1 MAIAAFERAE
11 NLLTAFN
18 HAGLNVSERWLGRL
32 GEIVA
37 PALVI
42 HGTED
47 PVLPYAHGLAL
58 EAELPNAALLTLE
71 GTGHELHRADWPVIL
86 DVIERHTAP

>member
-1 MAIAAFERAE
+1 MAIAAFERAD

-18 HAGLNVSERWLGRL
+18 HAGLDVADRWLGRL

-58 EAELPNAALLTLE
+58 ETELPRATLLTLA

-86 DVIERHTAP
+86 DAIASHTAP